1 MAKLLLLLT
10 AAVGLLQITPG
21 YRAQQSDAEGIRL
34 MQQNRLAEAEAQ
46 FRQAVQADPANL
58 EAVTNLGVAIFK
70 QGRFA
75 ESIPFFEQ
83 AVARSPQQAALHND
97 LAQAYVRVGRPHDAA
112 AEMARACDL
121 EPKNADYRRFLGDM
135 LAEAHDQPA
144 AEKHLRLIR
153 PSPSTARSIS
163 TFPIL
168 RQE

>member
-21 YRAQQSDAEGIRL
+21 YRAQQLDAEGIRL

-83 AVARSPQQAALHND
+83 AVASRPQKATLHND
-97 LAQAYVRVGRPHDAA
+97 LAQTYVSGWGALTMRRRKWP
-112 AEMARACDL
+112 EARGTSS
-121 EPKNADYRRFLGDM
+121 PRM
-135 LAEAHDQPA
+135 PA
-144 AEKHLRLIR
+144 TVTLLQRTLVKIMPPMMPRLQR
-153 PSPSTARSIS
+153 
-163 TFPIL
+163 
-168 RQE
+168 